1 MTPQQRLANVKEG
14 MAVYDSADNHVG
26 TVKDIYF
33 GTGSDEAEAYTTQN
47 EIGPD
52 GGGGIAP
59 DIAETFGAGHE
70 LPDAVQ
76 KRLLT
81 HGYVRIDRG
90 FGSDYYV
97 MADQVRGVLD
107 DRVLLGVSKDELV
120 H

>member
-14 MAVYDSADNHVG
+14 MAVYDNTDSHIG

-47 EIGPD
+47 VIGPD
-52 GGGGIAP
+52 GGGIAP

-70 LPDAVQ
+70 LPDEIQ

-90 FGSDYYV
+90 VGSDYYA
-97 MADQVRGVLD
+97 MADQVTGASD
-107 DRVLLGVSKDELV
+107 DSVHLSVSKDELV